1 MSKKKK
7 KEEAL
12 AYYYKGKKAYEQG
25 KIDASF
31 TDLDTAYQFFKHTE
45 DHPIIADIL
54 RIQGEIL
61 FEKDNLIESRNH
73 YKKAYLSFKSFGNK
87 IGMADCY
94 DQIALSFMLQSE
106 LIHAFDYQ
114 QKALKLRESTPD
126 KRGLARARKNLA
138 VIIYQKDDDGEK
150 ALQLLNDA
158 MELAKKGKDP
168 QLVINI
174 AIDLSKIHSKLGLF
188 DEAMK
193 NFVIARRFS
202 KSYNIKLS
210 EEHEKEFGDLL
221 LNLGFQ
227 KYDEG
232 QYEESLKFLKN
243 AALILKAKNDP
254 LAEEVEATIVKIEM
268 KIKDS

>member
-12 AYYYKGKKAYEQG
+12 AYYYKGKKAYELG
-25 KIDASF
+25 KIDVGFS
-31 TDLDTAYQFFKHTE
+31 DLETAYQFYKHTE
-45 DHPIIADIL
+45 EHPIIADIL

-61 FEKDNLIESRNH
+61 FEKNNLIESRNH
-73 YKKAYLSFKSFGNK
+73 YKKAYLAFKNYGNK

-106 LIHAFDYQ
+106 LTHALDYQ
-114 QKALKLRESTPD
+114 QKALKIRESTPD
-126 KRGLARARKNLA
+126 KKGLARARKNLA

-174 AIDLSKIHSKLGLF
+174 ALDLSKILSKLGHF
-188 DEAMK
+188 DDALK

-202 KSYNIKLS
+202 KEYSIKLP
-210 EEHEKEFGDLL
+210 EENVKEFGDLL

-232 QYEESLKFLKN
+232 LFEESLKFLRN
-243 AALILKAKNDP
+243 AALILKSQDDP
-254 LAEEVEATIVKIEM
+254 IAEEVEATILKIEM
-268 KIKDS
+268 KIKDH